1 MILCLTTM
9 LPSYFWRMSAHFKM
23 HCIVALRS
31 RPKITTRQQWRDK
44 QLSAVL
50 RYHKKIYVLKNLLYK
65 LNNNV
70 TPTIEEYREN
80 GESSICNTA
89 HKLLHA
95 VKHRIQLKINK
106 LRKKAVLH
114 KPIQKRSTLT
124 RYERDLECL
133 MPRRRSVR
141 SLDSDRKYKVFE
153 KNVYPTDVSR
163 KVLPKKLDFKT
174 NRFLFMDLMNVRKKH
189 FDDNDSDEENDDNED
204 ISEQVRDILSHIR
217 YIRFQQAKDQI
228 TSVINFKLE
237 NNKSFLLAM
246 ILEPLIDQYNS
257 DFLFIKILQNSKY
270 YNHFSLD
277 DIDDGSYRDRLDD
290 YFI

>member
-1 MILCLTTM
+1 
-9 LPSYFWRMSAHFKM
+9 MSAHLKM
-23 HCIVALRS
+23 LCIVALRS

-70 TPTIEEYREN
+70 TPNIEEYREN
-80 GESSICNTA
+80 GESTICNTA

-106 LRKKAVLH
+106 LRKKTVLH
-114 KPIQKRSTLT
+114 TPIQKKPVLT

-141 SLDSDRKYKVFE
+141 SLDSNRKYQVFE
-153 KNVYPTDVSR
+153 KNVYPIDVSR

-189 FDDNDSDEENDDNED
+189 FDDNDSDEENDNNM
-204 ISEQVRDILSHIR
+204 RDILSN
-217 YIRFQQAKDQI
+217 YLRFQQAKDQI
-228 TSVINFKLE
+228 RSVINFKLE

-257 DFLFIKILQNSKY
+257 DILFMKILINSKY
-270 YNHFSLD
+270 YNHFSLY
-277 DIDDGSYRDRLDD
+277 DIDDGSYKERLSN
-290 YFI
+290 YFA